1 MKKNTS
7 TPTDED
13 TRVVAVKTDVAPL
26 VAQADAIVALKTE
39 EDVKNATE
47 VLSKLNKTLDRVD
60 EEKSKILDPLKEAAK
75 AEKARWEPIETAF
88 KGAVDRIRGML
99 SKYQTEK
106 IKKQK
111 EDEAAILARTKEGKG
126 NFTPETAIRKLGEV
140 EAPVAKVQT
149 EEGGLSFRPKD
160 TLKVTDESLIPRKYL
175 QVNESLLL
183 NDLKSGLTIPG
194 AEIIVVQIPINKR

>member
-1 MKKNTS
+1 MNT
-7 TPTDED
+7 ED
-13 TRVVAVKTDVAPL
+13 TRVVAIRNDVAPIIQEAESITVL
-26 VAQADAIVALKTE
+26 TSE
-39 EDVKNATE
+39 SDVIHATE

-88 KGAVDRIRGML
+88 KGAVDRLRGML

-111 EDEAAILARTKEGKG
+111 EDEAKILERTKEGRG

-140 EAPVAKVQT
+140 DAPVAKVQT

-160 TLKVTDESLIPRKYL
+160 TLKITDETLIPRKYL
-175 QVNESLLL
+175 VVNESMLLT
-183 NDLKSGLTIPG
+183 DLKSGLTVPG
-194 AEIIVVQIPINKR
+194 AEIEVIQVPVNKRA